1 MDKSLLLVLHY
12 SSFTDMTDAS
22 ILVVDDNKNV
32 LTALDML
39 LSREFTSVVCIS
51 KPGQI
56 LTELKKRKYGAVLL
70 DMNYSSEQNTGNEGL
85 FWLRELVKFDSHLS
99 VVMITAFG
107 DIQLAVNALKD
118 GAVDFVL
125 KPWDNQKLRATMKTA
140 VSLTQSRR
148 KVVSLQRDKDNL
160 KAELK
165 GKPVNLIGKSRAFL
179 EVLTLVQR
187 VAATPA
193 DVLITGENGT
203 GKELIARELHR
214 LSERS
219 GEILVTVDLGAI
231 PETLFESELFG
242 HVKGAFTD
250 AHAERCGKIE
260 AAHGGTL
267 FFDEIG
273 NLTLPLQA
281 KLLSILQNRAVTRVG
296 SLETI
301 PVDIRLVCATN
312 MDLNAMVEEG
322 SFRMDLLYRINTI
335 QVEIPPLRERGDDL
349 LLLAAYFLHL
359 FSGRYNKPGLI
370 MDDSA
375 DKTLRKWRWPGNVR
389 ELQHC
394 MERAVILTDEKT
406 ITERS
411 FQFNTASNSAG
422 ASYDGSLEE
431 VEARL
436 FQYAI
441 RKHNGNMTAV
451 AAQLGISRQ
460 TLYNKIKKYGL

>member
-1 MDKSLLLVLHY
+1 MLLILHRR
-12 SSFTDMTDAS
+12 SFTNMTDAS

-32 LTALDML
+32 LIALDLL
-39 LSREFTSVVCIS
+39 LSREFTSVKCIS

-56 LTELKKRKYGAVLL
+56 LSELRQKKYGAVLL
-70 DMNYSSEQNTGNEGL
+70 DMNYSAGQNSGNEGL
-85 FWLRELVKFDSHLS
+85 FWLRELVKFDSKLS

-107 DIQLAVNALKD
+107 DIQLAVTAVKD
-118 GAVDFVL
+118 GAIDFVL
-125 KPWDNQKLRATMKTA
+125 KPWDNQKLMATMKTA
-140 VSLTQSRR
+140 VRLTQSRR
-148 KVVSLQRDKDNL
+148 KVDSLQKDTATL

-165 GKPVNLIGKSRAFL
+165 GKPKKLIGKSRAISD
-179 EVLTLVQR
+179 VMKLVHK

-203 GKELIARELHR
+203 GKELIAQELHQ
-214 LSERS
+214 LSERA
-219 GEILVTVDLGAI
+219 GEIMVTVDLGAV

-250 AHAERCGKIE
+250 AHTQRCGKIE
-260 AAHGGTL
+260 AAHRGTL

-281 KLLSILQNRAVTRVG
+281 KLLSVLQNRSINRVG
-296 SLETI
+296 SVETI
-301 PVDIRLVCATN
+301 PVNIRLICATN

-335 QVEIPPLRERGDDL
+335 QIEIPPLRERGDDL
-349 LLLAAYFLHL
+349 LLLAAYFLQL
-359 FSGRYNKPGLI
+359 FSGRYNKPGLK
-370 MDDSA
+370 MDESA
-375 DKTLRKWRWPGNVR
+375 NIALRKWTWPGNVR
-389 ELQHC
+389 ELQHSI
-394 MERAVILTDEKT
+394 ERAVILADGK
-406 ITERS
+406 IISGGS
-411 FQFNTASNSAG
+411 FQFNTSTLSSSASFE
-422 ASYDGSLEE
+422 GSLEE
-431 VEARL
+431 VESRL